1 MDRFA
6 AEQVAASAASDLAS
20 QHTDDFVRLFRGL
33 VAGAEFQLWIAVF
46 GDRGYRDRVIQALDR
61 ALQTQNMTT
70 QVQAIGRDDASDLL
84 RWAAENPTRADILHL
99 TGAEEWDQPSGFYGL
114 NLKRESLANEVGGKL
129 VLWVHEPQLAWIAG
143 QARDL
148 WSWRAGVV
156 QFVRTVSPAA
166 TLTTEPWDFRS
177 TPTTSRSRAKR
188 MAELREWLNR
198 GDLDDDRRAKFLD
211 ELAQILLESGQ
222 TEAAIAIRRDQ
233 ELPLVQRLGDEV
245 EIAFALGNLSFALQ
259 TGGHT
264 EASIAMLRDRVLPA
278 FDRLRQLPALCL
290 GQIRLASALLQVQ
303 RVSEATDVITKQAI
317 PIATFL
323 DYSDLLADANSV
335 LSACLAQQGRYKEAI
350 GVLESVIASW
360 ESQPTGE
367 TKLPTAQSQLGHY
380 LTMVGQL
387 DKAGPLLE
395 QAAAD
400 LAAQTKVAER
410 TQALYRL
417 ARVYELQ
424 GQLSRALQVLREQA
438 MPVATAVGDAAA
450 LGAIADLV
458 KRLQAALANQHDQ
471 LE

>member
-46 GDRGYRDRVIQALDR
+46 GDRGYRDRVIAALDK
-61 ALQTQNMTT
+61 ALQTQGMTT
-70 QVQAIGRDDASDLL
+70 QVQPIGRDDGSDLL
-84 RWAAENPTRADILHL
+84 RWASETPSRADVVHL
-99 TGAEEWDQPSGFYGL
+99 IGAEDWDQPSHFYGL

-156 QFVRTVSPAA
+156 QFVRTVSPDTSLA
-166 TLTTEPWDFRS
+166 TEPWDYRS

-198 GDLDDDRRAKFLD
+198 GDLEDDRRAKFLD

-222 TEAAIAIRRDQ
+222 TEAAIAVRRDQ

-245 EIAFALGNLSFALQ
+245 EIAFALGNLSYALQ
-259 TGGHT
+259 SGGDT
-264 EASIAMLRDRVLPA
+264 EASIAMLQTRVLPA
-278 FDRLRQLPALCL
+278 FHRLKQLPALCL
-290 GQIRLASALLQVQ
+290 GQIRLASALLQIQ
-303 RVSEATDVITKQAI
+303 RVNEAIDVITKQAI
-317 PIATFL
+317 PLATL
-323 DYSDLLADANSV
+323 LNYGDLLSDANFV
-335 LSACLAQQGRYKEAI
+335 LSACLAHQGRYKEAI

-360 ESQPTGE
+360 ESQSIGKSKVPA
-367 TKLPTAQSQLGHY
+367 AQSQLGHY
-380 LTMVGQL
+380 LTMIGLL
-387 DKAGPLLE
+387 DRAGPLLE

-400 LAAQTKVAER
+400 LAAQNKVAER
-410 TQALYRL
+410 IRALYRL

-424 GQLSRALQVLREQA
+424 GQLSHALQVLKEQA
-438 MPVATAVGDAAA
+438 IPAATAVGDAAA

-458 KRLQAALANQHDQ
+458 KRLQAGLANQRDQ
-471 LE
+471 LA

>member
-1 MDRFA
+1 
-6 AEQVAASAASDLAS
+6 
-20 QHTDDFVRLFRGL
+20 
-33 VAGAEFQLWIAVF
+33 
-46 GDRGYRDRVIQALDR
+46 
-61 ALQTQNMTT
+61 
-70 QVQAIGRDDASDLL
+70 
-84 RWAAENPTRADILHL
+84 
-99 TGAEEWDQPSGFYGL
+99 
-114 NLKRESLANEVGGKL
+114 
-129 VLWVHEPQLAWIAG
+129 
-143 QARDL
+143 
-148 WSWRAGVV
+148 
-156 QFVRTVSPAA
+156 
-166 TLTTEPWDFRS
+166 
-177 TPTTSRSRAKR
+177 

-290 GQIRLASALLQVQ
+290 GQIRLASALLQIQ
-303 RVSEATDVITKQAI
+303 RVNEAIDVITKQAI
-317 PIATFL
+317 PLATL
-323 DYSDLLADANSV
+323 LNYGDLRSDANFI
-335 LSACLAQQGRYKEAI
+335 LSACLAHQGRYKEAI

-400 LAAQTKVAER
+400 LAAQNMVAER